1 MIYKKWNYIILL
13 NNLILSGFTS
23 FQKKILFLQ
32 FDFYKYSFY
41 NYSKTISTNNDRI
54 ISIKNK
60 IKKIS

>member
-13 NNLILSGFTS
+13 NNLILSGFTT
-23 FQKKILFLQ
+23 FQKKLLFLQ

-41 NYSKTISTNNDRI
+41 NYSKTTSTNNDRI

-60 IKKIS
+60 IKQKY